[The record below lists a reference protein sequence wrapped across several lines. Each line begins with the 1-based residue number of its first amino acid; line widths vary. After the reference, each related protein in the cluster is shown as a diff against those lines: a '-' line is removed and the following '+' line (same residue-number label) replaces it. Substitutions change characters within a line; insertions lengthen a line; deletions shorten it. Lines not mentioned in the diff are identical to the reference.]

1 MHEVGLAQSIVEL
14 VREQARAQSFA
25 SVKTVFL
32 RIGALANVEPDALLF
47 GFDSASRGTV
57 AEGARLEIERSPGTA
72 LCAACGKS
80 VVVSSRLEDCPSCSS
95 SQLLITSGDELRVT
109 ELEVA

>member
-14 VREQARAQSFA
+14 VRKQARAQAFA

-32 RIGALANVEPDALLF
+32 RALANVEPDALVF

-57 AEGARLEIERSPGTA
+57 AEGARLEVERSPGSA
-72 LCAACGKS
+72 FCASCGMD
-80 VVVSSRLEDCPSCSS
+80 VVVSSRLEDCPRAAARSC
-95 SQLLITSGDELRVT
+95 
-109 ELEVA
+109 

>member
-14 VREQARAQSFA
+14 VREQARAQAFA

-32 RIGALANVEPDALLF
+32 RTGALANVEPDALVF

-57 AEGARLEIERSPGTA
+57 AAGARLEVERSPGSA
-72 LCAACGKS
+72 FCASCGMD
-80 VVVSSRLEDCPSCSS
+80 VVVSSRLEDCPRAAARSC
-95 SQLLITSGDELRVT
+95 
-109 ELEVA
+109 